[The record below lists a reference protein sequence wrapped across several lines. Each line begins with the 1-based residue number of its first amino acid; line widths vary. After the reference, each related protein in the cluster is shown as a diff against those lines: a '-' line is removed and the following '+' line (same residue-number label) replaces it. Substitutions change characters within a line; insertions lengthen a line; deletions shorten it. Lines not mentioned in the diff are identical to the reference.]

1 MLTSITTERLLLD
14 RLAIGD
20 GKFIL
25 ELVNTDGW
33 LRFIGNRKINSE
45 ADATAYIQTLIENP
59 NINYWVARLQG
70 TDTAIGIITFIKRE
84 VLAYHDI
91 GFALLP
97 AYERKGYAYEAARA
111 ILFGIAHSAKHTHVS
126 GITNVNNGAA
136 IKLLKKL
143 GFEFQNWISVENENM
158 AVYEASVNKLCITEI
173 TNKFFSAFTNRGN
186 EPPKLDLLKEIFIP
200 EAMITNNN
208 RSTTDIFNLSSF
220 IDKRKKILTDGTLV
234 EFEEKEIFEETKI
247 IENIA
252 TRFSEYEKKGFVFRK
267 RFQLK
272 GYKLFQFVKIK
283 QSWKIC
289 SVLWID
295 NEN

>member
-1 MLTSITTERLLLD
+1 MLTSITTERLLLSP
-14 RLAIGD
+14 LAMGD

-33 LRFIGNRKINSE
+33 LRFIGNRNINSE
-45 ADATAYIQTLIENP
+45 ADAIAYIQTLIENP
-59 NINYWVARLQG
+59 DINYWVVRLKG
-70 TDTAIGIITFIKRE
+70 ADTAIGIITFIKRE

-97 AYERKGYAYEAARA
+97 AYEHKGYAYEAAGA
-111 ILFGIAHSAKHTHVS
+111 VLLDIVHSAKHTHVS

-143 GFEFQNWISVENENM
+143 GFEFQNLINVENENV
-158 AVYEASVNKLCITEI
+158 AVYETSANKLCITEI
-173 TNKFFSAFTNRGN
+173 TNRFFSAFTNKGN
-186 EPPKLDLLKEIFIP
+186 EQPKLDLLKDICIP

-208 RSTTDIFNLSSF
+208 RSTADIFNLSSF
-220 IDKRKKILTDGTLV
+220 IDKRSKILTDGTLV

-247 IENIA
+247 VENIA
-252 TRFSEYEKKGFVFRK
+252 TRFSEYEKKGFVFRQ
-267 RFQLK
+267 RFHLK

-289 SVLWID
+289 SILWID